1 MRSVPSVSGI
11 VARMTNGGFLSTA
24 SVVAIMA
31 GVALL
36 ALLSALT
43 LAPPQRRER
52 RRYVV
57 AFMVSLAAIWAVAV
71 LVITMIRDTIE

>member
-1 MRSVPSVSGI
+1 
-11 VARMTNGGFLSTA
+11 MTNGGFLSTA

-31 GVALL
+31 CVALL
-36 ALLSALT
+36 AVLSSLT

-71 LVITMIRDTIE
+71 LVITMIRDSIE

>member
-1 MRSVPSVSGI
+1 M
-11 VARMTNGGFLSTA
+11 A

-31 GVALL
+31 CVALL
-36 ALLSALT
+36 AVLSSLT
-43 LAPPQRRER
+43 LAPPQRRE

-71 LVITMIRDTIE
+71 FVITMIRRTIG

>member
-1 MRSVPSVSGI
+1 M
-11 VARMTNGGFLSTA
+11 ARMTNGGFLSTA

-31 GVALL
+31 CVALL
-36 ALLSALT
+36 AVLSSLT
-43 LAPPQRRER
+43 LAPPQRRE

-71 LVITMIRDTIE
+71 FVITMIRRTIG

>member
-1 MRSVPSVSGI
+1 
-11 VARMTNGGFLSTA
+11 MTNGGFLSTA

-31 GVALL
+31 CVALL
-36 ALLSALT
+36 AVLSSLT
-43 LAPPQRRER
+43 LAPPQRRE

>member
-1 MRSVPSVSGI
+1 
-11 VARMTNGGFLSTA
+11 MTNGVFLSTA

-31 GVALL
+31 CVALL
-36 ALLSALT
+36 AVLSSLT
-43 LAPPQRRER
+43 LAPPQRRE

-71 LVITMIRDTIE
+71 FVITMIRRTIG

>member
-1 MRSVPSVSGI
+1 
-11 VARMTNGGFLSTA
+11 MTNGGFLSTA

-31 GVALL
+31 CVALL
-36 ALLSALT
+36 AVLSSLT
-43 LAPPQRRER
+43 LAPPQRRE

-71 LVITMIRDTIE
+71 FVIMMIRRTIG